1 MTCVKSSQLQDY
13 LEDKLS
19 PVESRQLEAH
29 VARCSQCQ
37 TLLEAQLDSFEE
49 PIIDMELTTPLPEPF
64 TLEMEHHFGRN
75 RHSKSRKKPMNW
87 KTRSV
92 DILKKMTL
100 AVAGLTVAVSLGTF
114 VSPTFANY
122 VKSLFS
128 TEQKADQGMKNA
140 AQQGFVQQV
149 DKKVTDQNITVE
161 LKEVLADSMRIA
173 TILDAKDKDGKK
185 ISQDVLSKY
194 LERTLLDPSLPFKDG
209 KLLYQIVQKMTPL
222 SESSFFYLKKK
233 EKSRE

>member
-1 MTCVKSSQLQDY
+1 MTCVKSNQLQDY

-19 PVESRQLEAH
+19 PVESRRLEAH

-37 TLLEAQLDSFEE
+37 ALLQAQVDSFKE
-49 PIIDMELTTPLPEPF
+49 PLIDMELTTPLPEPF
-64 TLEMEHHFGRN
+64 TLEVEQHFGRN
-75 RHSKSRKKPMNW
+75 RHSESRKKQMDW

-114 VSPTFANY
+114 VSPTFADY

-128 TEQKADQGMKNA
+128 TEQKADQGMKSA

-149 DKKVTDQNITVE
+149 GKKVTDQNITVE
-161 LKEVLADSMRIA
+161 LIEILADSMRIVA
-173 TILDAKDKDGKK
+173 ILDAMDKGGNK
-185 ISQDVLSKY
+185 ISQDDLSHHF
-194 LERTLLDPSLPFKDG
+194 EEALLDPS
-209 KLLYQIVQKMTPL
+209 
-222 SESSFFYLKKK
+222 
-233 EKSRE
+233 EKI